1 MKHYIFKHRYMSAVT
16 LDIFAEDNNEAWAAV
31 TEITKSRENWVLQ
44 TTFSDADAP
53 NFLRKQAF

>member
-1 MKHYIFKHRYMSAVT
+1 MSAVT